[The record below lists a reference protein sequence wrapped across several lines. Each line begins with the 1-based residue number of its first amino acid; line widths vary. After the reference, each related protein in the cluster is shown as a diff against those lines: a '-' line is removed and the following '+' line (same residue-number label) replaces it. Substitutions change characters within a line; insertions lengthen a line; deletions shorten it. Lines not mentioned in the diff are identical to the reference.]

1 MKKTKVKIPA
11 KINLALDVVG
21 VKDGFHML
29 ETLVASVNI
38 FDEIVVKKRTDGK
51 ITLTERGIKSGCPL
65 EKNNAYKAAKRYI
78 ETFGEKGADIILKK
92 NIPVGGGLGGSSAD
106 IAGVL
111 KGLNILFGGN
121 RDIKPLADELG
132 SDSGY
137 MLNGGYAILRGKGDI
152 EEKVNFSDK
161 IYLLIIK
168 EEGQV
173 NSGAC
178 YKTFDELG
186 KTFPPSSTLAAKKLE
201 KGDFEK
207 FCSLIKNDLTSSA
220 VKILPNIGKNIDR
233 LKSTLAKAALMT
245 GSGSCSFAVF
255 ENKNKRDKA
264 YKKLK
269 KEYGKKLIKANTI
282 V

>member
-78 ETFGEKGADIILKK
+78 ETFGETGADIILEK

-161 IYLLIIK
+161 FYLLIIK

-201 KGDFEK
+201 QGDFEE
-207 FCSLIKNDLTSSA
+207 FCSLIKNDLTSPA

-233 LKSTLAKAALMT
+233 LKSTFAKAALMT

>member
-78 ETFGEKGADIILKK
+78 ETFGETGADIILEK

-255 ENKNKRDKA
+255 ENKSKRDKA